1 MYSGNNH
8 SNVNLLQS
16 SEHNRS
22 LDELDEEENHVLPPL
37 DHETHEDVEGPPQV
51 IRCGGEDGDTG
62 GTMLQR
68 QRLNADMP
76 DSSVVRR
83 GRGKDALC
91 RVCCDVLN
99 KAAMYIFFLWQ
110 CAFELL
116 KRLHC

>member
-1 MYSGNNH
+1 
-8 SNVNLLQS
+8 
-16 SEHNRS
+16 
-22 LDELDEEENHVLPPL
+22 
-37 DHETHEDVEGPPQV
+37 
-51 IRCGGEDGDTG
+51 
-62 GTMLQR
+62 MLQR